1 MTKVIEV
8 PQSCSLI
15 KDGKLTLL
23 IKNAFKETLLKQGI
37 SQPHKL
43 ITAHPT
49 TDRHYR
55 GRGLLP
61 AIPIQES
68 TGKRMVAKQC
78 LRGGLLRFINKDIFW
93 GGRRPFREMIANE
106 HMLTR
111 GIKTTEI
118 IAAAHYKVFGPL
130 YRTYLFSLEIP
141 ECIDLITV
149 FDSLPQKTPHQR
161 LEEKALLLEAVARAF
176 VTMHRGGIYHRDLH
190 LKNILIQ
197 KNHGGGTP
205 AIFIIDFDKAVFKK
219 FLTPKE
225 KLKNLLRF
233 NRSLEKYKVQGGSIT
248 RGDQC
253 RLFRE
258 YFKYNTELMDIF
270 NKKIKL
276 YRLFLRVRRAKWMM
290 GSLTAQGINK
300 TASSGAT
307 PHQST

>member
-1 MTKVIEV
+1 MSKEIEV

-23 IKNAFKETLLKQGI
+23 IKNAFKETLLRQGI

-43 ITAHPT
+43 IRAHHS
-49 TDRHYR
+49 TDKHYT

-68 TGKRMVAKQC
+68 NGKRMVAKQC
-78 LRGGLLRFINKDIFW
+78 MRGGLLRFINKDIFW
-93 GGRRPFREMIANE
+93 GGNRPFREMIVNT
-106 HMLTR
+106 HILKK

-118 IAAAHYKVFGPL
+118 LAAAHYKFFGPL

-141 ECIDLITV
+141 ACMDLITF
-149 FDSLPQKTPHQR
+149 FDRLPQKPPHQR
-161 LEEKALLLEAVARAF
+161 LSEKDLLFKAVARAF
-176 VTMHRGGIYHRDLH
+176 DTMHRGGIYHRELH

-197 KNHGGGTP
+197 KHHGESTP
-205 AIFIIDFDKAVFKK
+205 EIFIIDFDKAVCKDI
-219 FLTPKE
+219 LTPKE

-233 NRSLEKYKVQGGSIT
+233 NRSIEKYKLQGGSIT

-253 RLFRE
+253 RLFKE
-258 YFKYNTELMDIF
+258 YFKQ
-270 NKKIKL
+270 NKEVSGLFYVKIKL
-276 YRLFLRVRRAKWMM
+276 FNFMLRMRRAKWML
-290 GSLTAQGINK
+290 GHFTGQRIK
-300 TASSGAT
+300 KPASSGAK